1 MPRSTKAA
9 RIRITSDATVA
20 DMPDDATASRY
31 TWALT
36 VPTRGVVKEINFL
49 ITNGSSINGSG
60 GTEYTSFYMHT
71 TCAGGAGK
79 NTTAAGEETSIIAQY
94 NWSLEKSLQLGG
106 NRLFATGR
114 YAMCVPLNKVQ
125 LSGGS
130 AGSTWD
136 AQDSNSEVYYDLSG
150 TTKGPVA
157 GTSTLYI
164 TMSGQG
170 NQGYDY
176 TALRTASISMLI
188 EPVT

>member
-20 DMPDDATASRY
+20 SMPDDTTASRY
-31 TWALT
+31 TWAIT
-36 VPTRGVVKEINFL
+36 VPTRGIVKEINFL

-71 TCAGGAGK
+71 TCANGAGK
-79 NTTAAGEETSIIAQY
+79 DTTTAGEETSIIAQY

-130 AGSTWD
+130 RLKQRSVLRFKRHDERACRGDKHSL
-136 AQDSNSEVYYDLSG
+136 YYDVWSRESGVRLHLFEDSLS
-150 TTKGPVA
+150 VY
-157 GTSTLYI
+157 SY
-164 TMSGQG
+164 
-170 NQGYDY
+170 
-176 TALRTASISMLI
+176 
-188 EPVT
+188 

>member
-1 MPRSTKAA
+1 MSSNSQSRMLV
-9 RIRITSDATVA
+9 TSAATVA
-20 DMPDDATASRY
+20 DMPDDSTASRY
-31 TWALT
+31 TWAFT
-36 VPTRGVVKEINFL
+36 VPTRGIVKELKFL
-49 ITNGSSINGSG
+49 ITDGASINGSG
-60 GTEYTSFYMHT
+60 GTEYTSFFLHT

-79 NTTAAGEETSIIAQY
+79 NTTAAGEETSILAQY

-136 AQDSNSEVYYDLSG
+136 AQDSNNEVYYDLSG

-157 GTSTLYI
+157 GTSTLYL

-176 TALRTASISMLI
+176 TSLNTASISMLI
-188 EPVT
+188 EPVN